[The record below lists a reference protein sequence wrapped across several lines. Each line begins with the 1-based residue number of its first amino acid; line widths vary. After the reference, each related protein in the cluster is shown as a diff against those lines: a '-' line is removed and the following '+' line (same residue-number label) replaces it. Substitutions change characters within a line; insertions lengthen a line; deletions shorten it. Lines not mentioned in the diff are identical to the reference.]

1 MQENSVDNEYKEY
14 VTFSDTTKSGRKIE
28 LAVMDEFE
36 YVNKYYVA
44 AALVE
49 DDVINEESLF
59 IYRLKLKGA
68 VDYSVEKITDP
79 KEYEQVAKAYEE
91 M

>member
-36 YVNKYYVA
+36 YANKYYVA